1 QRIVRGL
8 GSGLEREAE
17 QVRPRPADPPQRLIS
32 LGTDT
37 LPEAAIHRRVV
48 LNEAAALNVLVHI
61 VSFAAGR
68 QSNELQRAVFERARD
83 VAAELDHGVAVG
95 LNEIVVVLSTR
106 ARRDAVALEKVEAA
120 RLPASVEV
128 QRLVR
133 GALELPGR
141 SKERILVEIAV
152 VLAPVLEELARRDV
166 SK

>member
-1 QRIVRGL
+1 
-8 GSGLEREAE
+8 
-17 QVRPRPADPPQRLIS
+17 
-32 LGTDT
+32 
-37 LPEAAIHRRVV
+37 
-48 LNEAAALNVLVHI
+48 
-61 VSFAAGR
+61 
-68 QSNELQRAVFERARD
+68 
-83 VAAELDHGVAVG
+83 VG
-95 LNEIVVVLSTR
+95 LNEVVVVLSTR

-166 SK
+166 SKVIGAFLLLAIAASCGRQAERRVAAPDEHGALNVGVYIACVPALRRRGDVAVDARLLR